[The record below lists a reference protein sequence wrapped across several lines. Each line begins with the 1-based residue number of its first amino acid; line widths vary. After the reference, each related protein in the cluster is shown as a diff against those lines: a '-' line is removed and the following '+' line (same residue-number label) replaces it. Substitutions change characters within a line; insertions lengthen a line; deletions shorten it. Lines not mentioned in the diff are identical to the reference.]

1 MKNPIQ
7 LNITIENLRHVAK
20 LFLFPFSLLAQSY
33 LSGTVID
40 EISGE
45 PIDSVR
51 VSSLIYGC
59 SVLSEANGRFELF
72 QSSTTACISDTQII
86 DSIKEYSVTVTWAGH
101 RYTALPKKRKAPL
114 TAAILDLTGKKISEI
129 SLSSNSS
136 HTFSARTSLAAGVY
150 IVNVPGLGTVPL
162 LLNEKNKTIRF
173 PVKHST
179 KLSIYIPECPRD
191 DTIYLWKSGYAQIAI
206 AEEQA
211 RRAALFKLRKKRHL
225 SFDIHNH
232 TVLTDGSELP
242 DTVYGRAFDKYNL
255 DLCAN
260 SEHGGLFYRDTL
272 GNYIV
277 NDSNRNSFGPIV
289 YSRSYLPRWYIL
301 TAFSWPKILGLRKKF
316 PDKML
321 IQGLEWNVPGH
332 EHASVGII
340 NDEAQPHAIAEFEY
354 RFDFRDIDTS
364 RIDLQKH
371 NEIGSHNDALAALA
385 WLRERHPRTSYFF
398 INHPS
403 RCAIGCF
410 NVSDFRDF
418 NNLAPDICFG
428 FEGMPGH
435 HKAYTRGSYGYY
447 PGMEHRTWG
456 GADYMMA
463 KVGGLWDAL
472 LGEGRRFFVIVNS
485 DFHNIGN
492 DFYPGEYAKTWSTAF
507 DTGAQ
512 AWLEGMRT
520 GEMFIAHGDLIDG
533 LEFYVDDGVNA
544 AVMGST
550 LRTRV
555 SDLDMTIR
563 FKSPA
568 KNNNEGSVQV
578 DHIDLI
584 GGSINGI
591 IDPNSLAYSD
601 PVNPTT
607 KVLKRF
613 KASNWTVDGEWRT
626 IRTSIDFS
634 QPTYYRLR
642 GTNLSIDRYDELD
655 PEGNPLMD
663 GDGMN
668 SESIAWQDLWFYSN
682 PVFVY
687 TR

>member
-1 MKNPIQ
+1 MIHSITTNISIQ
-7 LNITIENLRHVAK
+7 SLRHLVK

-33 LSGTVID
+33 LSGTIID
-40 EISGE
+40 DLSGD

-51 VSSLIYGC
+51 ISSLIYGC
-59 SVLSEANGRFELF
+59 SVLSETDGHFELF
-72 QSSTTACISDTQII
+72 RSSTTSCISDTQTI
-86 DSIKEYSVTVTWAGH
+86 DSIEEYTVNVIWAGH
-101 RYTALPKKRKAPL
+101 RYTKLPEKRTAPL
-114 TAAILDLTGKKISEI
+114 TAAILDLTGRRISEL
-129 SLSSNSS
+129 SLSGHSP
-136 HTFSARTSLAAGVY
+136 HTFSTKTSLAAGIY
-150 IVNVPGLGTVPL
+150 IVNIPGLVTVPL
-162 LLNEKNKTIRF
+162 LLNEKTKTIRF
-173 PVKHST
+173 PVKRSK
-179 KLSIYIPECPRD
+179 KLSIYVPECPRD
-191 DTIYLWKSGYAQIAI
+191 DTIYLWKHGYTQITI
-206 AEEQA
+206 AAEQA
-211 RRAALFKLRKKRHL
+211 RRAALFQLRRKRRL

-232 TVLTDGSELP
+232 TVLTDGTDLP
-242 DTVYGRAFDKYNL
+242 DTVYGRAFGKYDL

-277 NDSNRNSFGPIV
+277 NDSNRNSFGNIV
-289 YSRSYLPRWYIL
+289 YSRSYLPRWYTL
-301 TAFSWPKILGLRKKF
+301 TAFSWPKILGIRKKF
-316 PDKML
+316 PDKIL

-340 NDEAQPHAIAEFEY
+340 KDDVQPRAIAEFEY

-364 RIDLQKH
+364 RTDLQKC
-371 NEIGSHNDALAALA
+371 NDISSHNDALAALA

-410 NVSDFRDF
+410 NVNDFRDF

-456 GADYMMA
+456 GADYMLA

-472 LGEGRRFFVIVNS
+472 LGEGRRFFIIVNS
-485 DFHNIGN
+485 DFHNVGN
-492 DFYPGEYAKTWSTAF
+492 DFYPGEYAKTWSTAV

-512 AWLEGMRT
+512 AWLDGMRT

-533 LEFYVDDGVNA
+533 LEFYVDDGVHA
-544 AVMGST
+544 TTMGST
-550 LRTRV
+550 LRTMV
-555 SDLDMTIR
+555 SDLNMTIR
-563 FKSPA
+563 FKSPD
-568 KNNNEGSVQV
+568 KNNNGDTPQV

-584 GGSINGI
+584 EGSINGI
-591 IDPNSLAYSD
+591 IDPQNPAYSD

-607 KVLKRF
+607 RILRRF
-613 KASNWTVDGEWRT
+613 NASDFTVDGEWRT
-626 IRTSIDFS
+626 TRTSVEFKKS
-634 QPTYYRLR
+634 AYYRLR

-655 PEGNPLMD
+655 SEGNPLMD

-668 SESIAWQDLWFYSN
+668 NEAIAWQDLWFYSN

-687 TR
+687 TQ